1 MFIGKSYLCCS
12 FDLALMLRGVW
23 IILSAI
29 GCILLVLPVMALFH
43 TNGPIAL
50 ILPAILFII
59 TLIFAISDINKLL
72 RQNQGGLA
80 RIFVLCLILS
90 IVISTIILVLIFP
103 YFAAN
108 YLPIA

>member
-1 MFIGKSYLCCS
+1 
-12 FDLALMLRGVW
+12 MLKEVG

-29 GCILLVLPVMALFH
+29 GCILLVLPVMALLY

-50 ILPAILFII
+50 ILPALLFII
-59 TLIFAISDINKLL
+59 IVVYAVFDVNKLL
-72 RQNQGGLA
+72 RQNKGNLV
-80 RIFVLCLILS
+80 RNFVLCLILS
-90 IVISTIILVLIFP
+90 IVISTITLLVVFP